1 LARLQS
7 ERGITVTN
15 LCHDSVKLDDEL
27 ARTLVRLLDGT
38 RDRAQLMQVLGE
50 QLDGD
55 QPRAAALEAHLQ
67 NLARLALLMP

>member
-1 LARLQS
+1 
-7 ERGITVTN
+7 VTN

-27 ARTLVRLLDGT
+27 ARTLVALLDGT

-55 QPRAAALEAHLQ
+55 QPRAATLEAHLQ
-67 NLARLALLMP
+67 HLARLALLMP